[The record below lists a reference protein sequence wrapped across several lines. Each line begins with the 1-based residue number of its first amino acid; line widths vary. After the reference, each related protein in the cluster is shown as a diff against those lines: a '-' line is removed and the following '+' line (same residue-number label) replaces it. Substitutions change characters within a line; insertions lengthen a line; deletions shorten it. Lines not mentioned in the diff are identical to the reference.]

1 MHECAVELVQ
11 AGFNPNELEF
21 LRDKIR
27 YIVNQTIKTTLEK
40 YQIPLPLSTKAFI
53 VPGKLFFFALLNDT
67 TQVIMSSDPLGIL
80 KEGEIFYRS
89 SQEILHPETHTFFN
103 VMTGDV
109 LVCYFPAYP
118 ETILLMYKF

>member
-53 VPGKLFFFALLNDT
+53 VPGKHFFCIA
-67 TQVIMSSDPLGIL
+67 
-80 KEGEIFYRS
+80 K
-89 SQEILHPETHTFFN
+89 
-103 VMTGDV
+103 
-109 LVCYFPAYP
+109 
-118 ETILLMYKF
+118 